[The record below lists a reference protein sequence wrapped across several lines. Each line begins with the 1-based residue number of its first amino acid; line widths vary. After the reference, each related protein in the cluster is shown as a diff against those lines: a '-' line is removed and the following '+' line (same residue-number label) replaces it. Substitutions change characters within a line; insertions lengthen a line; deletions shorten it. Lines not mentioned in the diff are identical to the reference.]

1 MKELIKHAKARYR
14 IRVIRAL
21 MSVTGKSPEIS
32 RSQALTVW
40 LNIGRE
46 TISIT
51 INVTV
56 FSFIDHKLIINS

>member
-1 MKELIKHAKARYR
+1 M
-14 IRVIRAL
+14 
-21 MSVTGKSPEIS
+21 
-32 RSQALTVW
+32 QALTVW
-40 LNIGRE
+40 LNIDRE